1 MKVVKWNPFS
11 ELDTLHEQLDSVF
24 NDSLMNDVL
33 RYDVRLPKTDMYS
46 DDKHLVMEVEL
57 PKFAEEDVHIESEG
71 NDLIVKAEH
80 SETEKDASKKYI
92 LQESTSSYYRRFTL
106 PKNADVDTIKAQLK
120 KGVLKVTVPLKEL
133 PKPKRIA
140 IDK

>member
-106 PKNADVDTIKAQLK
+106 PKNADVDAIKAHLK
-120 KGVLKVTVPLKEL
+120 KGVLKVEVPLKEL

>member
-71 NDLIVKAEH
+71 NDLIVKAGH

-106 PKNADVDTIKAQLK
+106 PKNADVDAIKAHLK
-120 KGVLKVTVPLKEL
+120 KGVLKVEVPLKEL